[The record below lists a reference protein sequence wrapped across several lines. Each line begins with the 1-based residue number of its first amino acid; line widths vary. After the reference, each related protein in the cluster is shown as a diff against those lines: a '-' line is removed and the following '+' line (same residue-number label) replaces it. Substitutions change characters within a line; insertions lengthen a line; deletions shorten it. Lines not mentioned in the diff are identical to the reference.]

1 MKNIK
6 LKITMTEDINVS
18 PKDIDF
24 AEYRTYWG
32 PKQFP
37 AIKVYMKDKT
47 IYTVGY
53 ADEFRTL
60 ITQFKKHDI
69 KVLDLN
75 VVYKKTDGRKI
86 KNEI

>member
-1 MKNIK
+1 MIK
-6 LKITMTEDINVS
+6 LILSKTEAVS
-18 PKDIDF
+18 VDAKNIDF

-47 IYTVGY
+47 IYTVDY

-60 ITQFKKHDI
+60 ITKFKKHDI
-69 KVLDLN
+69 KVLDLD